1 RATTSTTR
9 STWSSTSTSPT
20 SSPWPTRVCAATPS
34 PVSRRARTA
43 RSSSSRPTRR
53 RGCRASTRSS
63 ARSRT
68 TPPRRSSTRSP
79 PCAPAPATVRSRTSF
94 CTRST
99 SSPPDAPHPYGLLGA
114 DERAEPIRMTTP
126 EFTSNRDNFCYRHPD
141 RQSFVLCQRCLRT
154 ICPACQTQGPVG
166 VICPECMK
174 EQRKSQSPAQRKAQR
189 RWGGRP
195 GGAVAMAGRS
205 GRPLVT
211 YALLALT
218 SLISLLQLL
227 PGIGNE
233 ITQRLLFAGAYLYP
247 DLSPFPFEPW
257 RLLTAALVHGGLIH
271 LALNMLALWMLG
283 QILEPMLGRGR
294 YLALYLISAL
304 GGSVAVALIDP
315 AAATVGASGAIF
327 GLMAALLIVG
337 RHVGANVTG
346 ILVILAIN

>member
-1 RATTSTTR
+1 
-9 STWSSTSTSPT
+9 
-20 SSPWPTRVCAATPS
+20 
-34 PVSRRARTA
+34 
-43 RSSSSRPTRR
+43 
-53 RGCRASTRSS
+53 
-63 ARSRT
+63 
-68 TPPRRSSTRSP
+68 
-79 PCAPAPATVRSRTSF
+79 
-94 CTRST
+94 
-99 SSPPDAPHPYGLLGA
+99 
-114 DERAEPIRMTTP
+114 MTTP

-154 ICPACQTQGPVG
+154 ICPECQTQGPVG

-257 RLLTAALVHGGLIH
+257 RLLTAALVHGGFIH

-346 ILVILAIN
+346 ILVILAINFAFSFIVSGIAWQAHLGGAVIGALIAFIYTRTRRRDQRIWQIALLVAVTVVLLVVVAVVPPILILS